1 MFLSVITKNL
11 NWEIFTKSLVT
22 IKWWDEFRMKNFDI
36 MGADWKIQFLGNVHQ
51 KPIYRGELPKK
62 GSLDREGGLGEK
74 EGDVF
79 EGGGDTPMHTMNT
92 IARTPFTHFISH
104 RSFLFSLYAELT

>member
-62 GSLDREGGLGEK
+62 GSLDREGRLGEK

-79 EGGGDTPMHTMNT
+79 EGGWYSNAHYEYHCQNS
-92 IARTPFTHFISH
+92 IYSFHIS
-104 RSFLFSLYAELT
+104 

>member
-79 EGGGDTPMHTMNT
+79 EGGWYSNAHYEYHCQNS
-92 IARTPFTHFISH
+92 I
-104 RSFLFSLYAELT
+104 Y

>member
-79 EGGGDTPMHTMNT
+79 EGGVILQCTLWIPLPELHLL
-92 IARTPFTHFISH
+92 ISYLIEV
-104 RSFLFSLYAELT
+104 SFFLCMLN